1 MIFGVEKWEGYA
13 PPEFEVNDTHIHKCF
28 LKSKYLM
35 WYIVSQI
42 SQPWVNLLKKNIEKY
57 LERLETGL
65 KETDP
70 NNYSMYTGSSG

>member
-1 MIFGVEKWEGYA
+1 
-13 PPEFEVNDTHIHKCF
+13 
-28 LKSKYLM
+28 M